1 MDTAVNIECNLDASE
16 DGSYTFNW
24 AWTYTGVSQDVDL
37 VYEEIVVTRP
47 DGLILGGAKGEA
59 HLVRPGQTYIGTG
72 TGAGR
77 LNPGDN
83 RWKLKVLTDDG
94 ELLGMGD
101 GNFFAMIPMRD
112 T

>member
-1 MDTAVNIECNLDASE
+1 MPSIS
-16 DGSYTFNW
+16 TFNW
-24 AWTYTGVSQDVDL
+24 AWTYTGVNRGGDL

-47 DGLILGGAKGEA
+47 DGLILGGTKGEL
-59 HLVRPGQTYIGTG
+59 HYVRPEQTYTGTG

-101 GNFFAMIPMRD
+101 GNFFATIPMRD